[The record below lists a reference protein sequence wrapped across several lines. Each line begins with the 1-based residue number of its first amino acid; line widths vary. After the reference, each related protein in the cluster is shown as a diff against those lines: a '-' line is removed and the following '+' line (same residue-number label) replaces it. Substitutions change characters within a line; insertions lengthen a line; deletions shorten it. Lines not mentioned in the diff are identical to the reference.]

1 MNTKFTLKN
10 FRIFDSK
17 GVTLDL
23 KPITLLTGCNSSGKS
38 SVVKALVLL
47 SDYFSGLKEDYEFC
61 ARGRNDIYYADFK
74 SWLSSTN
81 SKMDFAKEPQRLLG
95 KFSKVLNEGSDCDIV
110 TMELDMH
117 SYLMAQ
123 DVHLVFEFKED
134 PKDEFLGYLHSL
146 KVSKQNGELILTLD
160 STALEITQS
169 SLLPEFFSSIFERY
183 FFKWQD
189 DILSSYITEEEQKEA
204 FDVFT
209 KKADSFSEKWGIDIE
224 EEYVNGAGIFM
235 EYIPHYDNYVLKIA
249 GMKILHYLPI
259 LKEKLSGTKD
269 ESLIF
274 LKEALENEDIS
285 NDEVKAVLTATAK
298 SFFDSEE
305 KDFLSWYRRIER
317 EYFQSQTEKCLS
329 SEEFYYLSRSP
340 EYDCWWCYRV
350 EDEQKYI
357 RLQKKFAKLKE
368 PNDVDSQFNN
378 KDNRFFLDEREN
390 DGQVNKESRPISFGK
405 VFALMEY
412 LSFIYMT
419 NDLDMYECEPRG
431 LLKLSK
437 GVLSFKSKMVNDF
450 YRYEG
455 SVLKE
460 IILETIAWTTR
471 YAGTS
476 AVNVKRLYALSED
489 DEFTRL
495 LRRYNAARKT
505 KKDEAVADSFVN
517 KWIKKFG
524 VGDYISIEVDSEG
537 LGMTLRLH
545 RDSNDTKGVL
555 LADCG
560 YGITQLLSVLLNIEV
575 EIMESKYYTRTSL
588 NFDEE
593 FYISKEDYL
602 SRLKV
607 VSEMVDKNY
616 SLYNCTIAI
625 EEPENHL
632 HPRYQSLLADM
643 FYDAYKN
650 YGIHFV
656 IETHSEYLIRRT
668 QVLVAQEKHETD
680 EEVENRCPFATYY
693 VPKNGE
699 PYSLKYRK
707 DGKFKEEFGSG
718 FYDEA
723 SNLAFEIL

>member
-23 KPITLLTGCNSSGKS
+23 NPITLLTGCNSSGKS

-47 SDYFSGLKEDYEFC
+47 SDYISGLREDYEVY
-61 ARGRNDIYYADFK
+61 ARSLKSTSSFK
-74 SWLSSTN
+74 CWLSSTN

-95 KFSKVLNEGSDCDIV
+95 KFSKVLNEGSGCDIV

-134 PKDEFLGYLHSL
+134 PKDEFLGCLHSL

-189 DILSSYITEEEQKEA
+189 DILSSDITEEEQKEA
-204 FDVFT
+204 FDGFT

-317 EYFQSQTEKCLS
+317 EYLLS
-329 SEEFYYLSRSP
+329 ETDEWPISKDFYFSTDDIS
-340 EYDCWWCYRV
+340 EYDGWCYRV
-350 EDEQKYI
+350 EEKQKYI
-357 RLQKKFAKLKE
+357 RLQEKFSELKVIENQNDCKAK
-368 PNDVDSQFNN
+368 
-378 KDNRFFLDEREN
+378 RFFFDKSGN
-390 DGQVNKESRPISFGK
+390 NSFVSTEK
-405 VFALMEY
+405 HNSFKKIFEVLEY
-412 LSFIYMT
+412 LSFIYGIK
-419 NDLDMYECEPRG
+419 DLDKYESSIEGRIIDWSDDCAG
-431 LLKLSK
+431 
-437 GVLSFKSKMVNDF
+437 FAWKSKVEDEF
-450 YRYEG
+450 HAFIG
-455 SVLKE
+455 STLKE

-524 VGDYISIEVDSEG
+524 VGDHISIEVDSEG

-545 RDSNDTKGVL
+545 RDSNDTKGIL

-668 QVLVAQEKHETD
+668 QVLVAREKHETD

>member
-38 SVVKALVLL
+38 SVVKSLVLL
-47 SDYFSGLKEDYEFC
+47 SDYISGVREDYKFR
-61 ARGRNDIYYADFK
+61 ARGINSSDDFK
-74 SWLSSTN
+74 IWLSSTY
-81 SKMDFAKEPQRLLG
+81 SKMNFAKEPQRLLG
-95 KFSKVLNEGSDCDIV
+95 KFSKVLNEGSDCDVV

-117 SYLMAQ
+117 SYLLAQ

-134 PKDEFLGYLHSL
+134 SQDEFLGCLHSL
-146 KVSKQNGELILTLD
+146 KVSKQNGEVILTLN
-160 STALEITQS
+160 SSSLEITQS

-183 FFKWQD
+183 FFTWLD
-189 DILSSYITEEEQKEA
+189 DIFVTLGDQKAELVN
-204 FDVFT
+204 FS
-209 KKADSFSEKWGIDIE
+209 KKADAFSKKWGVNIKG
-224 EEYVNGAGIFM
+224 EYVNGAGIFM
-235 EYIPHYDNYVLKIA
+235 EYIPHYDDSVLKIA
-249 GMKILHYLPI
+249 KLKILHYLPI
-259 LKEKLSGTKD
+259 LKEKLAGTKD
-269 ESLIF
+269 ETLSF
-274 LKEALENEDIS
+274 LNEALVNDDIS
-285 NDEVKAVLTATAK
+285 NDEVKTVITEISKLF
-298 SFFDSEE
+298 SDSEE

-317 EYFQSQTEKCLS
+317 ESLLS
-329 SEEFYYLSRSP
+329 ESDEWPTSKVYHKANVSK
-340 EYDCWWCYRV
+340 YDSWCYRI
-350 EDEQKYI
+350 EEKQKYV
-357 RLQKKFAKLKE
+357 RLQEKFSKLKGYSNVE
-368 PNDVDSQFNN
+368 NSFQKYRNSEDS
-378 KDNRFFLDEREN
+378 RFYLGKCEDSGRKEERTNFKKIFE
-390 DGQVNKESRPISFGK
+390 V
-405 VFALMEY
+405 LEY
-412 LSFIYMT
+412 LSFIYEVK
-419 NDLDMYECEPRG
+419 DLDKYEQIGGSYLTWDTPSSEDIAERLTWG
-431 LLKLSK
+431 SK
-437 GVLSFKSKMVNDF
+437 VEDKFHAF
-450 YRYEG
+450 IG
-455 SVLKE
+455 SALKE

-476 AVNVKRLYALSED
+476 AVNVKRLYALSEN

-495 LRRYNAARKT
+495 LRRYNVTRRKNN
-505 KKDEAVADSFVN
+505 KAEVDSFVD

-524 VGDYISIEVDSEG
+524 VGDHISIEVDSEG

-545 RDSNDTKGVL
+545 RDDNDARGIL

-575 EIMESKYYTRTSL
+575 EILESKYYVRTPEPYFSDGWYRPL
-588 NFDEE
+588 L
-593 FYISKEDYL
+593 KEC
-602 SRLKV
+602 
-607 VSEMVDKNY
+607 SEIVDKNY

-632 HPRYQSLLADM
+632 HPRYQTLLADM

-680 EEVENRCPFATYY
+680 EEIENKCPFATYY
-693 VPKNGE
+693 VPKDGE
-699 PYSLKYRK
+699 PYSLGYRK